1 MQLDLTVNAGT
12 NTVTINNYDDRGT
25 GDGFEAGDTITI
37 SKASIGGDKIVD
49 EAD

>member
-25 GDGFEAGDTITI
+25 GDGFEVGDTITI

-49 EAD
+49 EAG